1 VNYPNQPVM
10 LRPRLLVPLVA
21 ATVVASCQGGEPAS
35 PAEPPPPA
43 AAPEEGSPPPAQG
56 RELVGD
62 CLKGY
67 TSPAPGDPLRAEALR
82 LVARAARVAVGDLRV
97 EEIRYF
103 EGPESPPSEREYL
116 LNVRRWYVKATLEG
130 DPSFAGRFLVEKR
143 SFGAGVVAV
152 ARFDTA
158 GLRSPDWVGFQYD
171 EGAAPRTYPGL
182 PGAWAGSPYD
192 FITGRDLGTQE
203 EIFGFPG
210 LPVEVAGCLEGT

>member
-1 VNYPNQPVM
+1 VDYPSEPVM
-10 LRPRLLVPLVA
+10 LRRRWLVPLVA
-21 ATVVASCQGGEPAS
+21 AAVVASCQGGERTPAQ
-35 PAEPPPPA
+35 PPPPA
-43 AAPEEGSPPPAQG
+43 AAPEEGTPPPARG
-56 RELVGD
+56 KELVGD
-62 CLKGY
+62 CLQGY
-67 TSPAPGDPLRAEALR
+67 TSPGPGDPLRGEALR
-82 LVARAARVAVGDLRV
+82 LLARAARVKVADLRV

-116 LNVRRWYVKATLEG
+116 LNVRRWYVKATLAGE
-130 DPSFAGRFLVEKR
+130 PSFAGRFLVEKR
-143 SFGAGVVAV
+143 SFGAGVAAV
-152 ARFDTA
+152 APLDTS

-192 FITGRDLGTQE
+192 FITGRDLETQE